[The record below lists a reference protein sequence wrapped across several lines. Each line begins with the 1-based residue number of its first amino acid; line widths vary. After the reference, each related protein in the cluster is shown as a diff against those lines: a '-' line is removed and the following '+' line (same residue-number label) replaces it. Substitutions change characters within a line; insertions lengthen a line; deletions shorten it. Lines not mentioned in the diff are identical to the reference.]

1 MAAVKAIPVTQPKP
15 VVAPSR
21 QGIGAEQDGRSDGYG
36 ARPKRA
42 RAKGRQAERESEA
55 LVMSVSRRARM
66 RTHRVRHRPPRLAAL
81 CHHTR
86 PATLGAADPGCSGS
100 RLHGTAHSPR
110 EASRKIPHGRPP
122 VSRSVMH
129 GAAAGFMEK
138 RYAAFKLEWGGLA
151 APLRHL
157 AHRAP
162 ASATR
167 AHIAGSAPF
176 VSQPMSEPCIMAST
190 CSGVG
195 DCASLLLRQSGE
207 HFVSAG

>member
-1 MAAVKAIPVTQPKP
+1 MRTGAPMDTARDQSGPGRRVGRPSGNPKPWSCLSHAVLGCELIECDIGRLVWRHSAIILVPPLSGRQIQDAQAVDCMALRIHHAKPAVKSHMAA
-15 VVAPSR
+15 R
-21 QGIGAEQDGRSDGYG
+21 QFSD
-36 ARPKRA
+36 A
-42 RAKGRQAERESEA
+42 
-55 LVMSVSRRARM
+55 
-66 RTHRVRHRPPRLAAL
+66 
-81 CHHTR
+81 
-86 PATLGAADPGCSGS
+86 
-100 RLHGTAHSPR
+100 
-110 EASRKIPHGRPP
+110 
-122 VSRSVMH
+122 VMH

-151 APLRHL
+151 PPLRHV

-195 DCASLLLRQSGE
+195 DCSSLLLRQSGE